1 MPELSSSADIDGGW
15 NFKRKYISSDRVVIE
30 VHFLQISD
38 SVRDID
44 LCQFGDVV
52 FRDGVG
58 EEDVVFLEMRLLQ
71 RLSQKD
77 EVVFGGSDEENSLQM
92 HQLFLNVLYF
102 LDEIDI
108 VFVQFGL
115 RVNNGDDA

>member
-38 SVRDID
+38 SVRNIN

-77 EVVFGGSDEENSLQM
+77 EVVFGRSDKEDSLQM
-92 HQLFLNVLYF
+92 HQLFLDVLYF

>member
-15 NFKRKYISSDRVVIE
+15 NFQRKYISSDRVVIE

>member
-15 NFKRKYISSDRVVIE
+15 NFQRKYISSDRVVIE

-71 RLSQKD
+71 RLSQKY
-77 EVVFGGSDEENSLQM
+77 EVVFGGSDKENSLQM
-92 HQLFLNVLYF
+92 HQLFLDVLYF